1 MDNVYFII
9 LILVFIIYFINH
21 MLNKGDKKKNI
32 INLDYIQGYIDKDCD
47 YKPVDSNYRKAW
59 TNEEINRDLK
69 YHTSDIQ
76 GEKTDIGSFFDID
89 NNYNDTTSHRSTK
102 LLPDNCILDGN
113 GELFCNYNN
122 KLQNIPPKLIKE
134 GDKNKLIKSIGDDR
148 NINTNVVS
156 SKIINFS
163 DNNYNVWEYENK
175 KPINGGDFFN
185 NVVGYNGDM
194 DNVLEVD
201 EKYNGKYSI

>member
-1 MDNVYFII
+1 MDDDICSICGDKLDNEYNHTLKCNHKYHYQCILLSFKNMNNNECPYCRSPNNILPVINGLKKLEVGVHINVHDY
-9 LILVFIIYFINH
+9 YK
-21 MLNKGDKKKNI
+21 NKGLGTI
-32 INLDYIQGYIDKDCD
+32 
-47 YKPVDSNYRKAW
+47 
-59 TNEEINRDLK
+59 
-69 YHTSDIQ
+69 
-76 GEKTDIGSFFDID
+76 
-89 NNYNDTTSHRSTK
+89 
-102 LLPDNCILDGN
+102 
-113 GELFCNYNN
+113 YNN

-163 DNNYNVWEYENK
+163 DNNYNVWEYENE